1 MMGSGKSTV
10 GKIVAERLGTKF
22 VDLDSKIEQ
31 NAGKPITAIFSE
43 DGETHFR
50 QMESD
55 LLIEMSR
62 TKRAVVAC
70 GGGIVVSA
78 QNRMFMR
85 ESGTVV
91 FMDVP
96 LDVLAVRLD
105 GVSSRPLLN
114 NPGGNRSSLSSNW
127 QERKEF
133 YRQTADI
140 IVDASQPPQS
150 CADAILKELEP

>member
-10 GKIVAERLGTKF
+10 GKIVAERLGMKF

-43 DGETHFR
+43 DGETDFR

-62 TKRAVVAC
+62 TKRTVVAC

-91 FMDVP
+91 FMDVL

-114 NPGGNRSSLSSNW
+114 NPDGNRSSLSSIW
-127 QERKEF
+127 QEREGF

-140 IVDASQPPQS
+140 IVDASLPPQA